1 MKRITYLCAIGLG
14 ATHLSRLVRH
24 KIYKQY
30 VQVLFGHRVVNTSEP
45 LYTFLR
51 QLGFSTLEEFD
62 RRIQYLSK
70 HYTPISIDECAEY
83 LDGRK
88 VASSSMIALTF
99 DDGYRSIYTH
109 IFPLLKKYHI
119 PAMVFLTTDCLS
131 KNCILVNDRLLYII
145 GATRVTQ
152 FALPELGPETY
163 SLAGESQRVQVY
175 TEISARL
182 KRIPNGEKVAIIEK
196 LSEVLPVDESELR
209 QNIRMLSWPEI
220 REMLDSGLVTF
231 GAHTASHPILSRV
244 PIEEAKQE
252 LLHSKLIIE
261 EQLKVPVRFLAYPN
275 GTAEDFNETIKEVV
289 RQSGYEL
296 AFTTISKPFHRYDSY
311 EVPRRSIDREDFS
324 RFKLRMSGFFDI
336 LRALRDKVG
345 KLTASRKFFN
355 GLLRR

>member
-1 MKRITYLCAIGLG
+1 MFIPHMKRITYLCAIGLG

-196 LSEVLPVDESELR
+196 LSEVLPVERERTETEHTDAFLARNSRDAGFRACNLRRPHRFTSDPEQGPDRGSEARAPSFQVDHRRTTES
-209 QNIRMLSWPEI
+209 SC
-220 REMLDSGLVTF
+220 
-231 GAHTASHPILSRV
+231 
-244 PIEEAKQE
+244 
-252 LLHSKLIIE
+252 
-261 EQLKVPVRFLAYPN
+261 KVPGLSQRN
-275 GTAEDFNETIKEVV
+275 
-289 RQSGYEL
+289 S
-296 AFTTISKPFHRYDSY
+296 
-311 EVPRRSIDREDFS
+311 RR
-324 RFKLRMSGFFDI
+324 LQ
-336 LRALRDKVG
+336 
-345 KLTASRKFFN
+345 
-355 GLLRR
+355 